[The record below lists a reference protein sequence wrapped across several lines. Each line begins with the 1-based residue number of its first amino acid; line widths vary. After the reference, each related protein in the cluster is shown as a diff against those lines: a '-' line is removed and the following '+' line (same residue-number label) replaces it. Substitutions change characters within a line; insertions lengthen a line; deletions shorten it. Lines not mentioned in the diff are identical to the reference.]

1 MSRAWPGAVSGR
13 WIVAAFLAV
22 QVSGCTAG
30 RVIAVGS
37 LQSLDSPPKTIAL
50 APSGAVFADLI
61 GVALSEQGYTIVD
74 SGATSALLV
83 LMQQSA
89 ADLLSPRVLGLLKGH
104 GVDAVLVVPRVA
116 AEDGLPESV
125 HVRLYSTDEMAEVG
139 GIDWQN
145 SWMRRGVW
153 EAAQEI
159 ATALAQS
166 ARPAVGTVD
175 EGDRGNP
182 RTQN

>member
-1 MSRAWPGAVSGR
+1 MSRAWPATGSRR
-13 WIVAAFLAV
+13 WIVAVFLAAH
-22 QVSGCTAG
+22 VSGCTAA
-30 RVIAVGS
+30 RVIPVGS
-37 LQSLDSPPKTIAL
+37 FQSIESPPKTIAL

-61 GVALSEQGYTIVD
+61 GVALAEQGYTIID
-74 SGATSALLV
+74 SGATLALLM

-89 ADLLSPRVLGLLKGH
+89 DDLLSPQVLSMLKER
-104 GVDAVLVVPRVA
+104 GVDAVLLVPRVA

-145 SWMRRGVW
+145 SWRRRGVW

-159 ATALAQS
+159 ATAMAQS
-166 ARPAVGTVD
+166 SRPAAGPVG
-175 EGDRGNP
+175 EGDRESL
-182 RTQN
+182 RSQN